1 MPYKDLL
8 NGTLYTTLACMIP
21 TLLVMFMLTYIFT
34 IIQKDLRDK
43 AWARRLRI
51 LLMYDIAAIF
61 VIYPIADRNH
71 FAIGT
76 ICTLIT
82 SAYLL
87 YELIK
92 YSLKLL
98 KKDKIIFAMK
108 TFFEAAGI
116 LLMLAFIAK
125 STITLTKYMQ
135 DIENQTYLNYFKYI
149 PTDEYLQKRINNV
162 DKYILAQKEEGK
174 ETYILDTMA
183 AAFIIP
189 TGEYHKNYD
198 MFNLGNFGSRGEP
211 GIIED
216 LKNEENIIVLVI
228 NDNQR
233 KNWQL
238 PTKVVEYVKDEF
250 TKIGS
255 IDVFDIYKK

>member
-1 MPYKDLL
+1 
-8 NGTLYTTLACMIP
+8 
-21 TLLVMFMLTYIFT
+21 
-34 IIQKDLRDK
+34 
-43 AWARRLRI
+43 
-51 LLMYDIAAIF
+51 
-61 VIYPIADRNH
+61 
-71 FAIGT
+71 
-76 ICTLIT
+76 
-82 SAYLL
+82 
-87 YELIK
+87 
-92 YSLKLL
+92 
-98 KKDKIIFAMK
+98 
-108 TFFEAAGI
+108 
-116 LLMLAFIAK
+116 MLAFIAK
-125 STITLTKYMQ
+125 STITLTKYIQ

-255 IDVFDIYKK
+255 IDVFDIYEK